1 MEGTRGDGGDVVLVE
16 VQVFQLPQL
25 LQRTRWNLAD
35 DQSQNTSIFLS
46 DPGIPDPIY
55 GSRSLEVS
63 E

>member
-35 DQSQNTSIFLS
+35 DQSQNTSIFLVK
-46 DPGIPDPIY
+46 GCHHWKLKT
-55 GSRSLEVS
+55 LEI
-63 E
+63 